1 MPTILTNIL
10 HWMLASIFFALGGI
24 GLALPI
30 IPQVPFFLLAIFF
43 ASKASP
49 KFHKWIQKQK
59 IYQKIITPI
68 KKSIKNK
75 QKLSWIQLALV
86 KLLGIKS

>member
-1 MPTILTNIL
+1 MSILTNIL
-10 HWMLASIFFALGGI
+10 HWTLASIFFALGGL
-24 GLALPI
+24 GLALPV

-59 IYQKIITPI
+59 LYQKIITPV
-68 KKSIKNK
+68 KKAMKNK
-75 QKLSWIQLALV
+75 QKLSWIQLALI
-86 KLLGIKS
+86 KLLGIKI